1 MKEKI
6 KRVFKIFF
14 ILMVCIITFSFMSY
28 TYAHF
33 LIDTLGLPR
42 LESAGDYEEFEVI
55 VSTMLYTL
63 GVTTII
69 VLLIDLFRYIKRLFT
84 KEH

>member
-28 TYAHF
+28 TYTHF

-55 VSTMLYTL
+55 VSAMLYTL